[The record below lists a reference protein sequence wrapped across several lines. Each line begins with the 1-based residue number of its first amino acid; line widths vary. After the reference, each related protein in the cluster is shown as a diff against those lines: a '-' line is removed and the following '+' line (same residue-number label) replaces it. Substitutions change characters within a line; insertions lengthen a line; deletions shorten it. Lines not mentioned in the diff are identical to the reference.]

1 MVGVCEWTVRFL
13 LPGKLHFIYLT
24 CGICNYMWESKGTFA
39 GIDRF
44 VLCEKYGLQACV
56 FAYIYKWIKMWFKGI
71 RKMFFICQLEQIA
84 IEMEVLKSC
93 FKWEICCTCII
104 VRKDI
109 LFVFPV
115 ADWVNAIILFSRRF
129 EWSLILPFKERITI
143 KSRCMD
149 IIWTYLT

>member
-1 MVGVCEWTVRFL
+1 MVSVCEWTVRFL

-24 CGICNYMWESKGTFA
+24 CGICNYRWESKGTFA

-71 RKMFFICQLEQIA
+71 REMFFICQLEQIA
-84 IEMEVLKSC
+84 IEILFQVGNLLYMYHCKKGYL
-93 FKWEICCTCII
+93 
-104 VRKDI
+104 I